1 MMRTMYRLDKS
12 KIFIALLVLAVIA
25 VGLTYVVYAKNIN
38 AAATNNTTTST
49 AQNSSAGNCVCI
61 CEKDSKH
68 VKNKNVNEHKEERG
82 AGHLYNLTTLEG
94 VVVNKSVHPFSLTLS
109 VNNVNYT
116 MIFMRF
122 YVRESDGALVYG
134 PWIFNNVHVGD
145 TVTVKTV
152 VVANKTVAPILSI
165 TVGGQNYTTPYLYSF
180 LLRH

>member
-12 KIFIALLVLAVIA
+12 KILIALLMLAVIA
-25 VGLTYVVYAKNIN
+25 AGITYVVYAKNIN
-38 AAATNNTTTST
+38 AVAKNNTTTST
-49 AQNSSAGNCVCI
+49 AQHLSVNHCVCI
-61 CEKDSKH
+61 CEKDGKH
-68 VKNKNVNEHKEERG
+68 VKNKSVNEHKKERG

-94 VVVNKSVHPFSLTLS
+94 VVVNKSVHSFSLTLS
-109 VNNVNYT
+109 VNNVNYR

-145 TVTVKTV
+145 TVAVKTV